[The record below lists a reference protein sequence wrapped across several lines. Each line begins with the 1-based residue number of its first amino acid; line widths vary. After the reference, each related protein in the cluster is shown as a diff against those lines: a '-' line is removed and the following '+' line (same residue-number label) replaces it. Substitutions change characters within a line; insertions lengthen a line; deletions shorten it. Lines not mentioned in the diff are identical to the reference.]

1 MIAITRWMDPV
12 SATRQR
18 IGRLVAAVLV
28 TSALPL
34 AAQERTAVVRRD
46 LRLIDAVREQ
56 DRGRALT
63 LIKQGID
70 VNVAQPDGATALHWA
85 VHWEDVELVDRLLAA
100 KAKPSLAN
108 DLGITPIVMAATAGN
123 WQLVQKLLGAGA
135 DANASL
141 ESGETALMFAARAGS
156 DLAVTA
162 LLARGARVDAREDT
176 RGQTALMWAI
186 VNKHPTVTRILL
198 EHGADVRLRSET
210 RKLVYNMGGNRS
222 AGSASAD
229 TPLEEVPLGGSTP
242 IMFAARSGDI
252 ESARMLV
259 AKGAN
264 VNDTEADGNTALIV
278 AAHSGHGTLAAFL
291 LEQGAD
297 AKAAPLGYTALH
309 AAVLRGTLRDRG
321 VKNDDP
327 GAGVPLVRALLAH
340 GADPNARV
348 TKGTPVRRWSH
359 DFALLERWIGATPL
373 WLAARFLELDM
384 IRVLA
389 ARGADVQLTAR
400 DGTTPLMAAA
410 GTGYSRAS
418 GTEAFI
424 KDRRDFSSYNSESF
438 AVATRIPAEEER
450 QVIEALRT
458 LIDLGSD
465 VNRPNAAGDT
475 AVHAAAALGMNT
487 VISFLAE
494 RGADLSAKN
503 KAGRSPIDV
512 ARRDDGVGFSVV
524 REETVAVL
532 RKLGAR

>member
-1 MIAITRWMDPV
+1 MLPA
-12 SATRQR
+12 
-18 IGRLVAAVLV
+18 VAALLV
-28 TSALPL
+28 GTIPL
-34 AAQERTAVVRRD
+34 AGQSRRPAPAPD
-46 LRLIDAVREQ
+46 LRLIDAVRSQ
-56 DRGRALT
+56 DRARSFA
-63 LIKQGID
+63 LIKQGVD
-70 VNVAQPDGATALHWA
+70 VNAPQPDGATALHWA
-85 VHWEDVELVDRLLAA
+85 VHWEDAGLVDSLLAA
-100 KAKPSLAN
+100 KANANAIN
-108 DLGITPIVMAATAGN
+108 DLGVTPVVMAATSGN
-123 WQLVQKLLGAGA
+123 GVLIEKLLAAGA

-141 ESGETALMFAARAGS
+141 ESGETALMLASRAGS
-156 DLAVTA
+156 VAGVTA
-162 LLARGARVDAREDT
+162 LLANGARVNAREGT

-186 VNKHPTVTRILL
+186 VNRHPAVTRILL
-198 EHGADVRLRSET
+198 EHGADIDVRTERRT
-210 RKLVYNMGGNRS
+210 LVYNMGGNRS
-222 AGSASAD
+222 AGSAAAD
-229 TPLEEVPLGGSTP
+229 TPLEEVPLGGSTA
-242 IMFAARSGDI
+242 IMFAARSGDT
-252 ESARMLV
+252 ESARLLV
-259 AKGAN
+259 ANGAN

-291 LEQGAD
+291 LEHGAD

-321 VKNDDP
+321 VQNDDP
-327 GAGVPLVRALLAH
+327 GAGLPLVRALLTH

-373 WLAARFLELDM
+373 WLASRFLELDM

-389 ARGADVQLTAR
+389 ASGADVHQTTR

-438 AVATRIPAEEER
+438 AVATRIPPEEER
-450 QVIEALRT
+450 LVVETLR
-458 LIDLGSD
+458 LLLELGAD

-475 AVHAAAALGMNT
+475 AVHAAAALGMDGA
-487 VISFLAE
+487 IAFLAE
-494 RGADLSAKN
+494 RGANLGARN

-512 ARRDDGVGFSVV
+512 ARRDDGVGASVV

-532 RKLGAR
+532 RKFGAR

>member
-1 MIAITRWMDPV
+1 MR
-12 SATRQR
+12 ATREPLGMM
-18 IGRLVAAVLV
+18 IAAVLLV
-28 TSALPL
+28 SPLPL
-34 AAQERTAVVRRD
+34 VAQERRPPPGRD
-46 LRLIDAVREQ
+46 LQLIDAIRAQ
-56 DRGRALT
+56 DAARAT
-63 LIKQGID
+63 VLIKQGVD
-70 VNVAQPDGATALHWA
+70 VNATQPDGATALHWA
-85 VHWEDVELVDRLLAA
+85 VHWENAALVERLLAA
-100 KAKPSLAN
+100 KANPNLAN
-108 DLGITPIVMAATAGN
+108 DLGVTPMVMAASAGN
-123 WQLVQKLLGAGA
+123 GQLVELLLAAGA
-135 DANASL
+135 DANAVT
-141 ESGETALMFAARAGS
+141 ESGETALMLASRAGS
-156 DLAVTA
+156 EAGVKA
-162 LLARGARVDAREDT
+162 LLAKGAKVDAREGT

-186 VNKHPTVTRILL
+186 VNKHPAVTKILL
-198 EHGADVRLRSET
+198 DHGADIRLRSET

-222 AGSASAD
+222 AGSAAAD
-229 TPLEEVPLGGSTP
+229 TPLEEVPIGGGTP
-242 IMFAARSGDI
+242 IMFAARSGDT

-278 AAHSGHGTLAAFL
+278 AAHSGHGTLAAYL

-297 AKAAPLGYTALH
+297 SKAAPLGYTALH

-321 VKNDDP
+321 LKNDDP

-359 DFALLERWIGATPL
+359 DFALLERWSGATPL

-389 ARGADVQLTAR
+389 ASGADVHLTAR

-424 KDRRDFSSYNSESF
+424 KDRRDFSSYNSEPF
-438 AVATRIPAEEER
+438 AVATRIPLEEER

-458 LIDLGSD
+458 LIDLGAD
-465 VNRPNAAGDT
+465 VKRPNAASDT

-494 RGADLSAKN
+494 RGADLSARN